1 MLTEFF
7 RGELGTEALGQQ
19 AAAVLTTVDGCGYFA
34 NEAKCPLTQQ
44 KMPMPVFQCC
54 PGPFLPI
61 GQVQF
66 MTPVLSTELCNLTGP
81 RWSFVERFASLG
93 ALVQSP
99 QHYVRFQYWN
109 DSFAYWRS
117 IAALE
122 CQWEEYE
129 HMATQVR
136 NLTTESERYAAASK
150 HLLPLRVGLVQRA
163 SATMTHQ
170 LQLLSDPGDLGVL
183 TNIVS
188 ESILASQVPGGYPA
202 VPDGPSGML
211 LGRHARELSEWL
223 GGPSG
228 SNATLPSDA
237 MPQPGYAGR
246 ARVFVPTV
254 RTLAEPGETMQIEVT
269 VLAEPIDRVQVTMR
283 QRPMGQTTQTPKN
296 TTMKQAMSGRGVF
309 RADLGVLTED
319 TEWMVEVLLPAA
331 TVSTMPR
338 GRGAADGEVNAGG
351 HLLFAP
357 PGAPDHWQSIVV
369 LKT

>member
-136 NLTTESERYAAASK
+136 NLTTESERYAATSK

-269 VLAEPIDRVQVTMR
+269 VLAEPIDRGQVTMR